1 MNGIRCANIS
11 GRRTVLRAPPQTLAT
26 TTKAK
31 WPFCAAS
38 SAAAG
43 NRFHACHE
51 SWICLPYPIVA
62 AASRNAYYSK
72 RKNETD
78 FIKEYGNKNFASFDA
93 HQ

>member
-1 MNGIRCANIS
+1 MNGIRSANIS

-31 WPFCAAS
+31 WPLCAAS

-43 NRFHACHE
+43 NCFHACHE
-51 SWICLPYPIVA
+51 SWIACPIQLLLQRRA
-62 AASRNAYYSK
+62 TRTTQK
-72 RKNETD
+72 EKNETD